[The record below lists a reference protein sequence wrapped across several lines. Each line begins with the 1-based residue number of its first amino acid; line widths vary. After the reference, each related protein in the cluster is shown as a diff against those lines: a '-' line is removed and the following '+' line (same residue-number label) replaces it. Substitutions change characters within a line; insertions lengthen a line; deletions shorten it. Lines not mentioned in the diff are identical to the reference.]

1 NYGLR
6 KNLDN
11 EFLYRFGGG
20 FGGAFGG
27 GGSGGGGGNN
37 LFLPERGTDSRNSYH
52 NLRIGETWIVN
63 TNLINEMH
71 MQYSHEN
78 STTSAIS
85 PGQSINVL
93 DSFYGGGVSYS
104 DPTQTRSDEI
114 EVHNYLTY
122 THKRHT
128 IKGGLQFTHLFNRD
142 FNENNFLGT
151 YTFANL
157 NEYQTALANMG
168 TPLARAQT
176 FTISS
181 GDPYLFYRRYTAGLF
196 LQDDFRMSQ
205 RLTLSFGLREEFQSQ
220 LRDKNNWSP
229 RFGFAWSPFSN
240 RKTSIR
246 GGAGLFYN
254 RLSDGSYENT
264 LRYDGVTQTNTI
276 IRNALYP
283 DPFAFDPSATSQ
295 ISSLIPTVYKLD
307 PNLKASYTINYNL
320 SVEQQLPRGL
330 IATLSFIHVDGVHL
344 LRLRD
349 INAPFPGTE
358 QRPNPAEGS
367 IYDYESTG
375 RSTFDGFFFGFNRR
389 ISQRLTFFAN
399 YGLSWAHSDTGGL
412 PANNYD
418 LHSEWGRS
426 SSDRRHNF
434 STIVNLNLPHGFRL
448 NPVVNAFSGAPFNI
462 TTGVDE
468 NGDFQLTDRPA
479 GINRN
484 ADLPASLYS
493 SIPDRLICQPGTTP
507 FRSAG
512 GTACNTSGN
521 PQ

>member
-1 NYGLR
+1 
-6 KNLDN
+6 
-11 EFLYRFGGG
+11 
-20 FGGAFGG
+20 
-27 GGSGGGGGNN
+27 
-37 LFLPERGTDSRNSYH
+37 
-52 NLRIGETWIVN
+52 
-63 TNLINEMH
+63 
-71 MQYSHEN
+71 
-78 STTSAIS
+78 
-85 PGQSINVL
+85 
-93 DSFYGGGVSYS
+93 
-104 DPTQTRSDEI
+104 
-114 EVHNYLTY
+114 
-122 THKRHT
+122 
-128 IKGGLQFTHLFNRD
+128 
-142 FNENNFLGT
+142 
-151 YTFANL
+151 
-157 NEYQTALANMG
+157 
-168 TPLARAQT
+168 
-176 FTISS
+176 
-181 GDPYLFYRRYTAGLF
+181 
-196 LQDDFRMSQ
+196 
-205 RLTLSFGLREEFQSQ
+205 
-220 LRDKNNWSP
+220 
-229 RFGFAWSPFSN
+229 
-240 RKTSIR
+240 
-246 GGAGLFYN
+246 
-254 RLSDGSYENT
+254 
-264 LRYDGVTQTNTI
+264 
-276 IRNALYP
+276 
-283 DPFAFDPSATSQ
+283 
-295 ISSLIPTVYKLD
+295 LIPTVYKLD

-493 SIPDRLICQPGTTP
+493 LIPDRLICQPGTTP

-521 PQ
+521 PQMPILIPQMQLRDFLAQYYPNGVKAEGPGNFNVNMYLSKTIGFGKRNSGGQLGQGGGGRGGRGGFGGGGGGRGGLGGGPGGGGPFGGGGENARVNVTFTLGVTNLFNHLNYGQDGGTLGAAFFGIPSSANPPRQFDFMVRFGF